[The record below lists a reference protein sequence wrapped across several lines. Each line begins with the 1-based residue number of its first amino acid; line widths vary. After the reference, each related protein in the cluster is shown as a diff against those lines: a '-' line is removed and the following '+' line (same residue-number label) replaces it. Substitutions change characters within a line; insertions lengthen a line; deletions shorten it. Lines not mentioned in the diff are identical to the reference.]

1 MRLSFKVQLPAIRGY
16 QSGRE
21 FFTIIIPFGL
31 LQKIFYYDEEGS
43 VPAEIRSQ
51 RQLNHS
57 RVPEIANYILT
68 NDDWLFSSITA
79 TVTGQANFKPTSDEN
94 EDIGLLEVDLNS
106 SKFFINDGQHRRAGI
121 IEALKQNPELENEA
135 ISVVLFR
142 FEDAVRSNQMFADLN
157 RYAQKPTKS
166 LNVLFDNRDP
176 LSQAT
181 SELLNAIDLFGH
193 YTDREKV
200 SLASK
205 SAKLFTLGSLYE
217 ANKNLLR
224 MTRKSLEDF
233 SEDDT
238 DLIIEFWKEVQKN
251 MPLWGMVANG
261 ELRSWELRE
270 DYICSH
276 SVVIQ
281 ALGITGY
288 HLLKDADWKSKLNL
302 LQKVDWRRNNPEW
315 RGVVIAANGRIVNSR
330 PVVKLTSM
338 LLRKKL
344 NLPLTAEEEES
355 VSEAINF

>member
-1 MRLSFKVQLPAIRGY
+1 MGLSFKVHMPAIRGY

-31 LQKIFYYDEEGS
+31 LPKLFYFDEENS
-43 VPAEIRSQ
+43 NLDNRSQ
-51 RQLNHS
+51 RRLNHN

-79 TVTGQANFKPTSDEN
+79 TVTGEAIFTPTSNEN
-94 EDIGLLEVDLNS
+94 EDIGLLEVNLNS
-106 SKFFINDGQHRRAGI
+106 SKFSIIDGQHRHAGI
-121 IEALKQNPELENEA
+121 IEALRQNPELENET

-142 FEDAVRSNQMFADLN
+142 YESIERSNQMFADLN

-166 LNVLFDNRDP
+166 LTVLYDNRDP

-181 SELLNAIDLFGH
+181 SDLLQAIDLFGH

-200 SLASK
+200 SLPSK

-224 MTRKSLEDF
+224 ITRKSLEDF
-233 SEDDT
+233 SNDDT
-238 DLIIEFWKEVQKN
+238 DIIINFWKEVQKN
-251 MPLWGMVANG
+251 MPLWEMVAKG
-261 ELRSWELRE
+261 ELRSSELRE
-270 DYICSH
+270 EYICSH
-276 SVVIQ
+276 SVIIQ

-288 HLLKDADWKSKLNL
+288 HLLKDSDWKSKLKL

-315 RGVVIAANGRIVNSR
+315 RGVAIAANGRIVNSR

-344 NLPLTAEEEES
+344 NLLLTAEEEES